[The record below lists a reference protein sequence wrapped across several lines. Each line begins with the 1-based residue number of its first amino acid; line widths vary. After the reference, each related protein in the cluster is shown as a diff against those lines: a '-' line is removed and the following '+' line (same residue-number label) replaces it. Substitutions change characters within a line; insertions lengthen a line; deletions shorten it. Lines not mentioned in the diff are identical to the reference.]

1 MAEATTDLSNL
12 RILIDSARAVVIAVG
27 PQPTLDQW
35 AVATALQ
42 LTLEQAGKTVL
53 LAAPHKPTLPE
64 NSPLQPLAGLDQV
77 ADSLGKR
84 DLVVSFAYDEAAVD
98 AVSYAIGAETQ
109 RFYLTIKPKP
119 GHKPLAAETVEFT
132 YAGVDADLIFLIG
145 VHELPQL
152 AQLYTGYEEL
162 YGRVSIVTIHSF
174 APEIGQI
181 RLDTSKST
189 CSAEAL
195 VKILLDLNLALPPA
209 AASNLLYA
217 IDMLTDGLSSFS
229 VTADTFQT
237 AAELL
242 RAGARRF
249 RRPVRQTVNQLKA
262 PRAVPNTPV
271 DQSDQTKKSGKSSK

>member
-1 MAEATTDLSNL
+1 MAEPTTDLSNL
-12 RILIDSARAVVIAVG
+12 RVLVNSAQAVVIAVG

-42 LTLEQAGKTVL
+42 LVLEQAGKSVV
-53 LAAPHKPTLPE
+53 LAAPRKLVIPE
-64 NSPLQPLAGLDQV
+64 NSPLQPLVGLDQV
-77 ADSLGKR
+77 TDSLGKR
-84 DLVVSFAYDEAAVD
+84 DLVVSFAYDESAVD

-162 YGRVSIVTIHSF
+162 YTKVPVVTIHTF

-195 VKILLDLNLALPPA
+195 VKILLDLGLALTPV

-229 VTADTFQT
+229 VTADTFET

-249 RRPVRQTVNQLKA
+249 RRPVRSANNSVKA
-262 PRAVPNTPV
+262 PSVPINLSLE
-271 DQSDQTKKSGKSSK
+271 QGKKSAKSIKAS

>member
-1 MAEATTDLSNL
+1 MAEPTTDLSNL
-12 RILIDSARAVVIAVG
+12 QVLVNAAHSVVIAVG

-42 LTLEQAGKTVL
+42 LALEQAGKSVL
-53 LAAPHKPTLPE
+53 LAGPRKPVIPE
-64 NSPLQPLAGLDQV
+64 NSPLQPLVGLDQV
-77 ADSLGKR
+77 AESLGKR
-84 DLVVSFAYDEAAVD
+84 DLVVSFAYNEAAVD

-119 GHKPLAAETVEFT
+119 GHQPLAAETVEFT

-162 YGRVSIVTIHSF
+162 YAKVPVVTIHSF

-195 VKILLDLNLALPPA
+195 VKILLDLGLPLTPV

-249 RRPVRQTVNQLKA
+249 RRPGHQMAHQVKA
-262 PRAVPNTPV
+262 AKVGANGLL
-271 DQSDQTKKSGKSSK
+271 DQGKKSNKPIKTD